1 MSLSHIFFRGTFGF
15 PFFIQINKN
24 KKMKTFNQFIH
35 EANKLGVVVPTSSF
49 GPGLYGNPT
58 ASGQTLTPTTRGVAH
73 KTLPLGSKVKITDPQ
88 TNRSV
93 ETSVID
99 RGPYHGNREYD
110 LTTGTTNDI
119 GYKDYRQ
126 FGVRDLDVTPITNK
140 PKIEKPKVTK
150 SKGLMSGRY

>member
-1 MSLSHIFFRGTFGF
+1 
-15 PFFIQINKN
+15 
-24 KKMKTFNQFIH
+24 MKTFNQFIC
-35 EANKLGVVVPTSSF
+35 EANKLGVIVSTSSY

-58 ASGQTLTPTTRGVAH
+58 ASGETLTPFTRGVAH

-88 TNRSV
+88 TKKSV

-119 GYKDYRQ
+119 GYKDYKQ
-126 FGVRDLDVTPITNK
+126 FGVRNLDVTPITNK
-140 PKIEKPKVTK
+140 PKIEKQKVTK

>member
-1 MSLSHIFFRGTFGF
+1 
-15 PFFIQINKN
+15 
-24 KKMKTFNQFIH
+24 MKTFNQFIN
-35 EANKLGVVVPTSSF
+35 EANQLGVVVPTSSY
-49 GPGLYGNPT
+49 GPGLYGNST
-58 ASGQTLTPTTRGVAH
+58 ASGETLTPTTRGVAH
-73 KTLPLGSKVKITDPQ
+73 KTLPLGSRVKITDPQ

-119 GYKDYRQ
+119 GYKDYKQ

-140 PKIEKPKVTK
+140 PKIEKAEYNQPKRSWLDRECQT
-150 SKGLMSGRY
+150 R